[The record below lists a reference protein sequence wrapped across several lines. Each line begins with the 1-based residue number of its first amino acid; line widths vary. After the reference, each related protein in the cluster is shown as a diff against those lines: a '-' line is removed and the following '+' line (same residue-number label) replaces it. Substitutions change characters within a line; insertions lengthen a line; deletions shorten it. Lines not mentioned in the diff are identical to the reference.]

1 MADIPTLK
9 AQERTVIGKKVK
21 NLRRD
26 GILPG
31 HVFGNNLETE
41 SVQVTFKDF
50 AQVYEQVG
58 ETGLVNLKIGEEK
71 IRPVLIREAQYH
83 PVRGTVLNIDF
94 YQVNLKEK
102 VKVYV
107 PIEFVGD
114 ADDIAVVHSG
124 DAVVLQPTSEVEI
137 EALPTDLIDKIEVN
151 ISVLKNIDDSIT
163 VEQLNYDRSTIT
175 VLNNP
180 DDVVVKLAPAVTEEM
195 QELMEEQ
202 DAEAAAAQEA
212 EAAAEEAEGGKTDG
226 EEGEVAEGETT
237 EGGEG
242 EATEN
247 TKSSEEK
254 PSEE

>member
-9 AQERTVIGKKVK
+9 AQERTILGKKVK

-31 HVFGNNLETE
+31 HVFGNNLETG

-50 AQVYEQVG
+50 AQVYGQVG

-83 PVRGTVLNIDF
+83 PVKGTVLNIDF
-94 YQVNLKEK
+94 YQVNLKTK

-107 PIEFVGD
+107 PIEFVDD
-114 ADDIAVVHSG
+114 ADEIAVVHSG

-151 ISVLKNIDDSIT
+151 ISVLKNIDDAIT
-163 VEQLNYDRSTIT
+163 VEQLNYDRSTIA
-175 VLNNP
+175 VINNP

-202 DAEAAAAQEA
+202 DAEAAAAKEA
-212 EAAAEEAEGGKTDG
+212 EAAAEGEVAEG
-226 EEGEVAEGETT
+226 EEGEAVEGETT
-237 EGGEG
+237 EGGEEG
-242 EATEN
+242 TATEN
-247 TKSSEEK
+247 AESTEEK